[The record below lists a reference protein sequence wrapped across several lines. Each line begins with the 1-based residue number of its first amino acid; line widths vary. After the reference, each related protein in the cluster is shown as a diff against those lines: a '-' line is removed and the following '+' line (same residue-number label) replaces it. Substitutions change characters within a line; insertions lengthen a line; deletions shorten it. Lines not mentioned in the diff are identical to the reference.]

1 MSKQQGSKKKVV
13 VTTTPQT
20 SQRKAPVKPQ
30 SNRQA
35 DKPKGELIFK
45 RHNFILLAVGAA
57 LMALG
62 IALMSGGAMPDPN
75 VWDEQ
80 IIYSPQRMVIAPLLM
95 IAGLVVEI
103 FAIFR

>member
-1 MSKQQGSKKKVV
+1 M
-13 VTTTPQT
+13 P
-20 SQRKAPVKPQ
+20 AKPQ
-30 SNRQA
+30 SIRQA
-35 DKPKGELIFK
+35 EKPRAELIFK
-45 RHNFILLAVGAA
+45 RHNFILLAVGAV

-80 IIYSPQRMVIAPLLM
+80 IIYSPRRMVVAPLLM

>member
-1 MSKQQGSKKKVV
+1 MSKQQAPKKKVV
-13 VTTTPQT
+13 VNTPQ
-20 SQRKAPVKPQ
+20 SAQHKAPVKPQ
-30 SNRQA
+30 GGRSA
-35 DKPKGELIFK
+35 DKPKAEMIFK

-80 IIYSPQRMVIAPLLM
+80 LIYSPRRMVIAPLLM
-95 IAGLVVEI
+95 IAGLIVEI